1 MYCTYRSLVNLV
13 LVKLQL
19 SVYFNCCGFF
29 PTGQTGE
36 SLDWNLVAKYKAGRT
51 GGQATRLSV
60 YTELAKLRTQEALL
74 LGSSNSYTFNS
85 TFVLTRVKKVIRNI
99 LSRLFS
105 AESYL

>member
-1 MYCTYRSLVNLV
+1 MYR
-13 LVKLQL
+13 
-19 SVYFNCCGFF
+19 YFNCRGFF

-51 GGQATRLSV
+51 GGRATRLSV